1 MLNRLISE
9 IRFRLR
15 ALFRR
20 DRLEQELDTELSFHL
35 EKEAEKLS
43 AIGYSPEEARR
54 RAHAAFGAVQ
64 GTKDDARDARGVSL
78 LDSLAQ
84 DLRYALRGLRKR
96 PAFTLGVVL
105 TLGLGI
111 GANAAMFGIVDR
123 LLFRP
128 PLGLRDPETAHRVFQ
143 HRLAQDRRP
152 RTDRNFAFRR
162 YLDLQRETRSFESFA
177 AFQTRT
183 LALGEG
189 TDTHEAKVTLASAS
203 YFQFFDVRPALGRF

>member
-1 MLNRLISE
+1 MLNRLFSE

-15 ALFRR
+15 ALLRR
-20 DRLEQELDTELSFHL
+20 GKLEQELDTELSFHL
-35 EKEAEKLS
+35 QKEAEKHL
-43 AIGYSPEEARR
+43 AEGASPVEANR
-54 RAHAAFGAVQ
+54 RARAAFGAVQ
-64 GTKDDARDARGVSL
+64 GTKDDARDARGISL
-78 LDSLAQ
+78 IDSLAQ

-143 HRLAQDRRP
+143 HRFQQDRRP
-152 RTDRNFAFRR
+152 RIDRNYSFRR
-162 YLDLQRETRSFESFA
+162 YLDLQRNTRSFESIA
-177 AFQTRT
+177 AFQTRI
-183 LALGEG
+183 LAFGEG
-189 TDTHEAKVTLASAS
+189 SETHEARVTVASSAKM
-203 YFQFFDVRPALGRF
+203 A

>member
-1 MLNRLISE
+1 MIHRLLSE

-20 DRLEQELDTELSFHL
+20 DKLEQELDTELKFHID
-35 EKEAEKLS
+35 KETEKLL
-43 AIGYSPEEARR
+43 AIGYRPEEARR
-54 RAHAAFGAVQ
+54 RAHASFGAVQ
-64 GTKDDARDARGVSL
+64 GTKDDARDARGISL

-84 DLRYALRGLRKR
+84 DLRYALRGLRRR

-128 PLGLRDPETAHRVFQ
+128 PLGL
-143 HRLAQDRRP
+143 
-152 RTDRNFAFRR
+152 
-162 YLDLQRETRSFESFA
+162 
-177 AFQTRT
+177 
-183 LALGEG
+183 
-189 TDTHEAKVTLASAS
+189 
-203 YFQFFDVRPALGRF
+203 